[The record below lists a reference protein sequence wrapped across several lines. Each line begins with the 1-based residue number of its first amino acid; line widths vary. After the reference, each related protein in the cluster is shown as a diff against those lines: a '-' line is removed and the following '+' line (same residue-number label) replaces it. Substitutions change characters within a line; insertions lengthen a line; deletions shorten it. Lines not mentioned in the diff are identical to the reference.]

1 MTRAIIP
8 IGECGLLSRR
18 NALRYCGC
26 LGEEKF
32 DQIVA
37 PHVRVR
43 WLGARR
49 FYLRRDLD
57 QWIEG
62 AGEPA
67 PLTVQDIIAGMGEPL
82 DTQRPARPNPQ
93 RERPG

>member
-1 MTRAIIP
+1 MTRALIP
-8 IGECGLLSRR
+8 LGECGLLSRR

-32 DQIVA
+32 DRLVA

-43 WLGARR
+43 WLGSQR
-49 FYLRRDLD
+49 FYLRKDLD

-62 AGEPA
+62 LQPA
-67 PLTVQDIIAGMGEPL
+67 PTTVEQVLAGYDEAL
-82 DTQRPARPNPQ
+82 EKQRRGRPNPR
-93 RERPG
+93 RERPD